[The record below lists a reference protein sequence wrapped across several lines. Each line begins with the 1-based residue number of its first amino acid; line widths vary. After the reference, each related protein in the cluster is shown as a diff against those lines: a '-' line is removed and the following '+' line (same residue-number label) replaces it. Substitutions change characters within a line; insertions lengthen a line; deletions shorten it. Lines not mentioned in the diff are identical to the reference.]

1 MKQLPEG
8 IAIEPR
14 PSRRLALFVCTS
26 HLVALAMLAWLQTQ
40 VGSVPFTWLAV
51 AVLFSWH
58 RNWKN
63 LVSLTG
69 AGALIRVEL
78 NPQGEWTLFDRC
90 GCAVPARLLGSSYV
104 SPRLMVLNFSLGG
117 LRRRNL
123 ILLPDSSC
131 PDQLRRLRVRLRM
144 VGA

>member
-14 PSRRLALFVCTS
+14 PSRRLALFICTS
-26 HLVALAMLAWLQTQ
+26 HLGALAMLAWLQTQ

-51 AVLFSWH
+51 LVLFSWH

-69 AGALIRVEL
+69 ASALIRVEL
-78 NPQGEWTLFDRC
+78 NPQGEWTLFDRS

-117 LRRRNL
+117 LRRRVT
-123 ILLPDSSC
+123 ILLPDSAD
-131 PDQLRRLRVRLRM
+131 PDRLRRLRVRLRLEG
-144 VGA
+144 V